1 MVKRTAQRGP
11 NAGNEFWGCSDF
23 PRCRGTVSG
32 YQPDD
37 DSDDRASA
45 DGVGDATEEATAGS
59 DSGGKPRGFLSKVTE
74 TVGKVERWY
83 LESGEPDAT
92 GRWDDADRLKRLRY
106 LYRRDEGRC
115 GLCAGEMKR
124 DPKGMQIEHIVP
136 KVFAV
141 FDVRKGGK
149 AEAGTRWKSR
159 LHKFDNLQIA
169 HTSCNKRKGNAPE
182 VKKWRHPAMPQLPVA
197 DSEDGQ
203 TFVLPW
209 KPSRSS
215 G

>member
-23 PRCRGTVSG
+23 PRCRGTISG

-37 DSDDRASA
+37 DSDGGASA
-45 DGVGDATEEATAGS
+45 DEVGDVAEEATADS
-59 DSGGKPRGFLSKVTE
+59 DSDGKPRGFLSKVVKTID
-74 TVGKVERWY
+74 KIERWR
-83 LESGEPDAT
+83 LEHYEPDAN
-92 GRWDDADRLKRLRY
+92 GYWDPAQRRKMLRY
-106 LYRRDEGRC
+106 LYPRDGDRC
-115 GLCAGEMKR
+115 GLCAGKMKR
-124 DPKGMQIEHIVP
+124 DSKGVQIEHIVP

-149 AEAGTRWKSR
+149 AEPGTRWKSR
-159 LHKFDNLQIA
+159 LHRLDNLQAA
-169 HTSCNKRKGNAPE
+169 HSYCNKNKGNTPE
-182 VKKWRHPAMPQLPVA
+182 VKRWRHPDMPPLTVA
-197 DSEDGQ
+197 DAEDGQ